1 MADAAGKL
9 AAILRL
15 KELNANPGPLMHAE
29 LEKLNREHPWLL
41 DWGRYVPLKKR
52 EGDLRKTATAD
63 ASKGNATE
71 QLAALNDLNTLEGL
85 ETKYPEF
92 KLAFP
97 LYGGRRR
104 TGRARRGRGRRRK
117 TRRS

>member
-15 KELNANPGPLMHAE
+15 KQLKANPSPLMHAE

-41 DWGRYVPLKKR
+41 DWDRYVPLKKR
-52 EGDLRKTATAD
+52 EGDLRKTATED
-63 ASKGNATE
+63 ASKANVIAQNAAVT
-71 QLAALNDLNTLEGL
+71 DLSTLEDL
-85 ETKYPEF
+85 EQKYPEF

-104 TGRARRGRGRRRK
+104 TGRGRRARGRRRN
-117 TRRS
+117 TRRH